1 MLERYTKDFRKLIDW
16 LKIKWDY
23 ENTPPPQR
31 PTSLA
36 WEIRTSS
43 QAKVMYIG

>member
-1 MLERYTKDFRKLIDW
+1 VLENYTRDFHNLIEW
-16 LKIKWDY
+16 FKVKWEY

-36 WEIRTSS
+36 WEVRKSCPG
-43 QAKVMYIG
+43 KVSVL